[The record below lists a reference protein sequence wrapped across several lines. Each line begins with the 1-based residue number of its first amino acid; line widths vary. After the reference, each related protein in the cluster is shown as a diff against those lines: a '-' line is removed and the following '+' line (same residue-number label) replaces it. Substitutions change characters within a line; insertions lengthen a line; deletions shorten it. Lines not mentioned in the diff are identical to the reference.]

1 MMEVTHWFRTFIL
14 LMNIILTE
22 VLKCNICSIR
32 EGIDQAVTSDNL
44 RIVTDLRRPYCRG
57 GHEEIECNGYQ
68 DACIKMVVYLLDEG
82 KYWLAKGCTNR
93 MPFVPAGCH
102 QTQTEMQEVGM
113 DRLFRSLSGTA
124 MQDVCICETNNCNA
138 SFLPGRNIFKI
149 FLPMALF
156 YVWYY

>member
-1 MMEVTHWFRTFIL
+1 
-14 LMNIILTE
+14 MNIILTE

-44 RIVTDLRRPYCRG
+44 RIVTDLRRPYCSG
-57 GHEEIECNGYQ
+57 GHEEIECNDYQ
-68 DACIKMVVYLLDEG
+68 DACIKMVVYLLDDG

-93 MPFVPAGCH
+93 MPFIPTGCH

-113 DRLFRSLSGTA
+113 DSVHRPGLFRAFSGTA

-138 SFLPGRNIFKI
+138 SFLPATNILKI
-149 FLPMALF
+149 FLPLALLCAWH
-156 YVWYY
+156 Y